1 MTTVVVNDSDDGD
14 FCGDG
19 YSGGQGRREGGGEG
33 WGGKLPRSPN
43 LRGAP

>member
-19 YSGGQGRREGGGEG
+19 YSGGQGRREGGGRQVAPVPQLE
-33 WGGKLPRSPN
+33 
-43 LRGAP
+43 RGPLKT